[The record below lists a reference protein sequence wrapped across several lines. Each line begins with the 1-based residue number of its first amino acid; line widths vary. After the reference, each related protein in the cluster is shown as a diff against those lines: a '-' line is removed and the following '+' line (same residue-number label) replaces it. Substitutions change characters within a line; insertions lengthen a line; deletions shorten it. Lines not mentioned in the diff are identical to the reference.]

1 MDDPTILRTFTDHT
15 EAEIVRAMLEAE
27 GIAAMVVADDLGETL
42 PSLDITGGVQL
53 VVSGADLERAKA
65 VLAEPPAEIEVEE
78 SEDAEG

>member
-42 PSLDITGGVQL
+42 PSLDIAGGVQL

-78 SEDAEG
+78 SEDEG